1 MTISQRVGISLIAC
15 ALAGAWALPATA
27 AELPASPAVHKVVRT
42 AMVKKPRRHRPIRLV
57 RHRPIRLVS
66 AEWPLGARY
75 RGGASYLVL
84 GVGF

>member
-1 MTISQRVGISLIAC
+1 MTISQRVGISLIAS
-15 ALAGAWALPATA
+15 AVAGAWALPAAA
-27 AELPASPAVHKVVRT
+27 AEPPASPAVHKVVRT
-42 AMVKKPRRHRPIRLV
+42 AMVKKSRMAKNLR

-66 AEWPLGARY
+66 AEWPLGAGY